1 MKICVVGLGSIAKR
15 HINNINRLYPDV
27 EIDILRHSL
36 TTDDAPLGR
45 SVYLYE
51 NLADS
56 YDAIFITN
64 PTTMHIDTLRRLME
78 KSHAF
83 FIEKPLRP
91 MGCREYSIDSFPEDK
106 VFYVACPMRYTGI
119 VRYLKENIDWNKVYS
134 LRAMSSSY
142 LPDWRPGTDYSQCYS
157 ARKDLGGG
165 VAADLIHEWDYIS
178 YLIGKPKSI
187 HAVER
192 KLSTLSIDVEDVA
205 LYIGEYEDKLVE
217 VHLDYFGRQTLRDL
231 YLFMEDDTVYCDFVK
246 NSITYMMQDKV
257 ITFDEERDDYQTAE
271 LKHFFDITAGR
282 IENDNSAKEAEQL
295 MRILENELFF
305 SSKQHNR

>member
-15 HINNINRLYPDV
+15 HINNIKKIYPDAK
-27 EIDILRHSL
+27 IDILRHSQ
-36 TTDDAPLGR
+36 TTEDVSYGR
-45 SVYLYE
+45 SVYSYDD
-51 NLADS
+51 LADS

-64 PTTMHIDTLRRLME
+64 PTTMHIDTLHKLVD
-78 KSHAF
+78 KSQAF

-91 MGCREYSIDSFPEDK
+91 MGCREDSIDSLPADK
-106 VFYVACPMRYTGI
+106 IFYVACPLRYTGI

-142 LPDWRPGTDYSQCYS
+142 LPDWRPGTDYSKCYS

-178 YLIGKPKSI
+178 YLIGKPKSV

-192 KLSTLSIDVEDVA
+192 KLSNLKVDVEDVA
-205 LYIGEYEDKLVE
+205 LYIGEYDDKLVE

-231 YLFMEDDTVYCDFVK
+231 YIFMEDDTVYCNLVK
-246 NSITYMMQDKV
+246 NTVTYLKQDK
-257 ITFDEERDDYQTAE
+257 IIAFDEARDDYQTAE
-271 LKHFFDITAGR
+271 LKYFFDIVAGK
-282 IENDNSAKEAEQL
+282 IENDNSAIEAESL
-295 MRILENELFF
+295 MRILE
-305 SSKQHNR
+305 SGR